1 MNFSTG
7 VNCIADS
14 PLPKN
19 LFTLHN
25 NGGMKETAIDGKPKT
40 MFQLLEPLFIEG
52 VADVLTMG
60 AKKYARDNWKKVDRD
75 EYERAIYSHLNKYLQ
90 GNKKDME
97 SGFSHLFY
105 VACNAMF
112 LDYFD
117 RLTEGSEVES

>member
-1 MNFSTG
+1 MNFSTD
-7 VNCIADS
+7 VSFIDNRPS
-14 PLPKN
+14 
-19 LFTLHN
+19 LFTITAS
-25 NGGMKETAIDGKPKT
+25 GGMKETEIKGKPKT

-52 VADVLTMG
+52 IADVLTMG

-90 GNKKDME
+90 GNKKDTE
-97 SGFSHLFY
+97 SGFSHLFH

-117 RLTEGSEVES
+117 RLAEGSESES